1 MKKLSYA
8 SVVELI
14 RFLRP
19 VVWGFHIHLPTVGEY
34 ENLKLLAKI
43 LLVQH
48 QMHKILIYP
57 PFPQSC
63 YRHLLAGSSI
73 KVKNRKQAHS
83 RSSSR
88 DNEPWFGKSKLVGNC
103 LSGGHTCFLCRDN
116 QPCNSSLSCLD
127 LCIDTQPGF
136 GYQNKVYFPSNGI
149 WKIHTNRW

>member
-48 QMHKILIYP
+48 QMHKILIVVLPYIESTKVIHTERVYIE
-57 PFPQSC
+57 QG
-63 YRHLLAGSSI
+63 AGSIS
-73 KVKNRKQAHS
+73 
-83 RSSSR
+83 
-88 DNEPWFGKSKLVGNC
+88 FF
-103 LSGGHTCFLCRDN
+103 T
-116 QPCNSSLSCLD
+116 
-127 LCIDTQPGF
+127 ID
-136 GYQNKVYFPSNGI
+136 
-149 WKIHTNRW
+149 